1 MFTSRLLPLFAAF
14 ISSMAFAQKVKL
26 RYMPLGDS
34 ITEVVCWRS
43 KLWHMLQTT
52 EWADVDWVGSSK
64 LDNFCGDTAYDH
76 DNEGHSGFQAVGIA
90 NLRLLP
96 VWLQANPADVITMHL
111 GINDLSQGHQV
122 TEIIAAFTVLVDDM
136 RSSNPRMKIIVS
148 VPCSQKHSFPFIPAF
163 NICAKPE

>member
-1 MFTSRLLPLFAAF
+1 
-14 ISSMAFAQKVKL
+14 MAFAQKVKL

-122 TEIIAAFTVLVDDM
+122 TEIIAAFTVLVGDM

-148 VPCSQKHSFPFIPAF
+148 VPCSQRHSFPFIPAF